1 MARIIR
7 GNSPHRTGSGF
18 SLIEVMVAVVILA
31 TGLLALAALQGALA
45 RNSSDAKA
53 RAAVM
58 SALTSR
64 MSVIRQAPPAAGT
77 TWTMSTGWVS
87 AAAAQAGTSDLQVVE
102 TIEAR
107 RWNGTGYVTTA
118 VTNPTSTFTRATLTA
133 TWTAAD
139 APCPTPTAT
148 TCKRVTL
155 ASDLSGN
162 IYGLGTGYPGNDPKG
177 SSGKFPIV
185 RQSNPSKTAGVIPI
199 VSGNQATAA
208 SNPQPIIEGADSN
221 LRVGTSFDVL
231 NYVPESDTAAKITK
245 RFQTQVIKCRCKY
258 GAAGYSVAGAA
269 QWPAVWN
276 GTTYE
281 VYPGSGAATGVS
293 ANAGE
298 DPAFDG
304 TAKGGKKGAG
314 REQSEQCVECC
325 RDQHDAAGTAAEA
338 KYDPEASGVSK
349 YDYTKSTGALT
360 VQTNVSAGT
369 YVAAC
374 RVVKVDGLWRTTAD
388 MYQRSYG
395 LLETSADVN
404 GTEAKSGIP
413 SSAATGAYQ
422 AYVKD
427 YLSTYTKTATTAP
440 GTPQVTYD
448 AIAALN
454 APATIN
460 IATPST
466 TDYRYL
472 HARGLYVDY
481 LGTKAQKAIEKCDG
495 KSGTAYTECLLP
507 VLPFTTINLTE
518 IAKWTPSDPNVLAV
532 NTNNTLY
539 FNVTEPSGG
548 RTAGIKAGTATSN
561 TQSRRSNSGVAVSDD
576 ILAAVDDQGD
586 IAVTND
592 SQQFVVGSGS
602 GGSGN
607 NYFWTRLIGAGA
619 SPGLTHTYGNCGK
632 PGSDYQCT
640 SSATLP
646 QDLTLTI
653 SKYYKSGGTY
663 TDYAFGAT
671 PACTPKGPSV
681 NLAWV
686 AGTYSVGSYNT
697 LQNVNISG
705 VTLWDGSTLPSDR
718 YSESGV
724 NAAETATLTLTQ
736 VPAMA
741 ATGYVPVTVSFANDG
756 SEVRPTV
763 KSCVYDQANGTGGN
777 KYIFISSVVWNETWA
792 TVRN

>member
-1 MARIIR
+1 MARIIH
-7 GNSPHRTGSGF
+7 GTLAHRKGRGF

-53 RAAVM
+53 RGAVM
-58 SALTSR
+58 AALTSR
-64 MSVIRQAPPAAGT
+64 MSEIRQAPPATGT
-77 TWTMSTGWVS
+77 TWTMSTPWVS
-87 AAAAQAGTSDLQVVE
+87 DAAAQAGSTDLQVVE
-102 TIEAR
+102 TLVAR
-107 RWNGTGYVTTA
+107 RWDGTDYVLTA
-118 VTNPTSTFTRATLTA
+118 VANPTSTFTRATLAA

-139 APCPTPTAT
+139 GS
-148 TCKRVTL
+148 KSLTL
-155 ASDLSGN
+155 SSDLSSN
-162 IYGLGTGYPGNDPKG
+162 IYGLGTGYPGNDPK
-177 SSGKFPIV
+177 SSAGKLPII
-185 RQSNPSKTAGVIPI
+185 RQGNPSNTAGVIPI
-199 VSGNQATAA
+199 VTGNQATAA
-208 SNPQPIIEGADSN
+208 SNPQPIIEGAESN

-231 NYVPESDTAAKITK
+231 NYVPEGSVAKITK
-245 RFQTQVIKCRCKY
+245 RFQTEVIKCRCKY
-258 GAAGYSVAGAA
+258 GAGGYSVAGKA
-269 QWPAVWN
+269 QWPTVWN

-281 VYPGSGAATGVS
+281 VYAGSGAATGVS

-298 DPAFDG
+298 DPAYDG

-314 REQSEQCVECC
+314 REQSEQCTECC
-325 RDQHDAAGTAAEA
+325 RDHHDATGTSGEA
-338 KYDPEASGVSK
+338 KYDPEATGVSK

-360 VQTNVSAGT
+360 IQTNASVGT

-395 LLETSADVN
+395 LLETSDV
-404 GTEAKSGIP
+404 GGVQAKSGIP

-427 YLSTYTKTATTAP
+427 YLSTYTKASTTAP
-440 GTPQVTYD
+440 GDPQGTFD
-448 AIAALN
+448 GITALN
-454 APATIN
+454 SPATIN

-472 HARGLYVDY
+472 HGRGLYVDY

-548 RTAGIKAGTATSN
+548 RTAGINSGTATSD
-561 TQSRRSNSGVAVSDD
+561 TESRRSNSGVAVSDD
-576 ILAAVDDQGD
+576 ILAAVDDNGD
-586 IAVTND
+586 KVLETD

-607 NYFWTRLIGAGA
+607 NYFWTRLVGAGA

-632 PGSDYQCT
+632 QGGDFQCT

-663 TDYAFGAT
+663 TDYAFKAT
-671 PACTPKGPSV
+671 PACKPKDPSV
-681 NLAWV
+681 NLAW
-686 AGTYSVGSYNT
+686 APGTYTVGSYNT
-697 LQNVNISG
+697 LQNVNITG
-705 VTLWDGSTLPSDR
+705 ITLWNGASLPSDM
-718 YSESGV
+718 YSEAGA
-724 NAAETATLTLTQ
+724 NAAEVATINLSQ
-736 VPAMA
+736 VPAMPA
-741 ATGYVPVTVSFANDG
+741 AGYVPVTVSFANDG
-756 SEVRPTV
+756 AEVRPTV
-763 KSCVYDQANGTGGN
+763 KSCVYDQVNGTGGN
-777 KYIFISSVVWNETWA
+777 KYINIYSVEWNETWA